1 MPAQNKG
8 DRVLRLWL
16 FQGFAVMNTNK
27 IKAFMLAASVL
38 FLLACGEPQSS
49 DTADAGPAALTV
61 VETML
66 ANMGVL
72 KQPDG
77 LALQQLVSIWAEWHK
92 YDQYL
97 QNNPDTLEV
106 LDNNGMIREIKLH
119 PYVKQRSK
127 CSDQLDKHLA
137 NFGLTPSSRSR
148 ISLDPKDKKKKTG
161 KIT

>member
-1 MPAQNKG
+1 MGARGPKPTPTAILQKRGSWLAKVNRNEPLPPDDLPIKP
-8 DRVLRLWL
+8 DDMNEDSEQLW
-16 FQGFAVMNTNK
+16 T
-27 IKAFMLAASVL
+27 ML
-38 FLLACGEPQSS
+38 EP
-49 DTADAGPAALTV
+49 
-61 VETML
+61 ML